1 MKTIA
6 LIKGEADIKSFHD
19 FKKIFK
25 DSTKVIKNIKD
36 EIGKID
42 LTF

>member
-6 LIKGEADIKSFHD
+6 LIKGESDIKSFND

-25 DSTKVIKNIKD
+25 DSTKVIKNIRE
-36 EIGKID
+36 EIGK
-42 LTF
+42 LN